1 MIVVLCVILEIN
13 YLNGPTTLCNGISL
27 TTSWTAYYCYPCMN
41 LTFLP
46 LVATGDPQAN
56 LRTNSKTLQ

>member
-1 MIVVLCVILEIN
+1 MIVVLCVILEMN

-27 TTSWTAYYCYPCMN
+27 TTSWTAYYCYLYMN
-41 LTFLP
+41 LTFL
-46 LVATGDPQAN
+46 QAN